1 QGLATDVP
9 EDANVVIVFGPTQA
23 FTPEE
28 VASLDRYAKRGG
40 KLLIALDPEGK
51 GDMSPLANIAG
62 LAYDPT
68 LLATTDQFFVPRH
81 RNASDKA
88 NLISNR
94 FSSHASVSTLSRVS
108 SRAVVL
114 LPMAGS
120 LEKKQTEA
128 KVDFVLRSSGGTF
141 GDKNGNFELDGD
153 EKKATFNLAAAV
165 SQELPEGVNKD
176 KVKGPAETRM
186 FVVADADCMSDLAI
200 GFAETNQIFFVDALR
215 WLSGDE
221 SFSGEIATPEDVRIQ
236 HTKQKDV
243 FWFYGTIIG
252 APALLLGVGVL
263 LTRRNRR
270 PVRRQA

>member
-1 QGLATDVP
+1 
-9 EDANVVIVFGPTQA
+9 
-23 FTPEE
+23 
-28 VASLDRYAKRGG
+28 
-40 KLLIALDPEGK
+40 
-51 GDMSPLANIAG
+51 
-62 LAYDPT
+62 
-68 LLATTDQFFVPRH
+68 
-81 RNASDKA
+81 
-88 NLISNR
+88 
-94 FSSHASVSTLSRVS
+94 
-108 SRAVVL
+108 
-114 LPMAGS
+114 
-120 LEKKQTEA
+120 
-128 KVDFVLRSSGGTF
+128 
-141 GDKNGNFELDGD
+141 
-153 EKKATFNLAAAV
+153 
-165 SQELPEGVNKD
+165 
-176 KVKGPAETRM
+176 M